1 MNIPYTLLLAL
12 ACIIILALLYYA
24 WTLHSQLKRI
34 ENEQALAQAAAE
46 QKLRERQ
53 LDLLED
59 IRFIARSV
67 LAEQCEITEGVMRI
81 HYLLT
86 GLDSATWQRD
96 ELATLREHQRATCGM
111 PIMDAYKALSKKE
124 QFQVDNERFRLENK
138 NRDALLR
145 ELKWLAQHNFPSLTL
160 LH

>member
-12 ACIIILALLYYA
+12 ACIIIWLCFT
-24 WTLHSQLKRI
+24 TLGHCTASLSELKTSK
-34 ENEQALAQAAAE
+34 ALAQTAAE

-111 PIMDAYKALSKKE
+111 PIMDAYKALSKRTISGR
-124 QFQVDNERFRLENK
+124 QRRFFASKTKPRC
-138 NRDALLR
+138 AV
-145 ELKWLAQHNFPSLTL
+145 A
-160 LH
+160 